1 MNETR
6 NEADA
11 AYRRAVEQL
20 LDDESLR
27 DALTD
32 DQAQRLLDWAL
43 SRLRRD
49 ARQAADLPAETAQA
63 TMETRMAQVR
73 QVMKHANRLVEA
85 LPGAAQGKMREHMLH
100 FVEALCEVDSRAVQ
114 VNDVMAL
121 EELANERERLDSGT
135 IFERLMDI
143 VRQEDE
149 EE

>member
-1 MNETR
+1 MNETT
-6 NEADA
+6 NQADD
-11 AYRRAVEQL
+11 AYRQAVEQL
-20 LDDESLR
+20 LGDESLR

-43 SRLRRD
+43 SRLERE
-49 ARQAADLPAETAQA
+49 AQQAAELPAETARA
-63 TMETRMAQVR
+63 TLEARLDQVR
-73 QVMKHANRLVEA
+73 QVMKHANRLVEE
-85 LPGAAQGKMREHMLH
+85 LPDAAQGRMRESMLH

-121 EELANERERLDSGT
+121 EELASEREALDSGT
-135 IFERLMDI
+135 IFERLMAI